1 MIKGE
6 FTEKISEFEE
16 ALQKV
21 ASDIAS
27 GVLFDKLPPSEL
39 LNKTEDYI
47 NRLKDLT
54 ISIKELMLILKPE
67 KAYVIKSMCKNFT
80 QTLTNFKDVLL
91 QNTQDPL
98 ANSRLAFEQLRKAL
112 TDGSDLLFLLREVR
126 DNPSPLIEA
135 ILALK
140 KASETKGPIV
150 SIKASED
157 VQPLIKYVLSRIDE
171 FRASLMGLEKKVGEM
186 KQIMREL
193 QKESLRI
200 LSGKTNTHPK
210 TDKDKSEKEQL
221 SLSNFRAEQKEG
233 GTVNDDGGYNRQA

>member
-1 MIKGE
+1 MVQALVKRE

-16 ALQKV
+16 VLQKV

-27 GVLFDKLPPSEL
+27 GALFEKLPPSEL
-39 LNKTEDYI
+39 LNKTEEYI

-54 ISIKELMLILKPE
+54 ISIEELMLILKPE
-67 KAYVIKSMCKNFT
+67 KAYMIKAVCKNFT
-80 QTLTNFKDVLL
+80 QTLTTFKDVLL

-112 TDGSDLLFLLREVR
+112 TDGSDFLFLMREVR
-126 DNPSPLIEA
+126 DDPSPLIEA
-135 ILALK
+135 MLALK

-150 SIKASED
+150 SIQASED

-193 QKESLRI
+193 QEESLRI
-200 LSGKTNTHPK
+200 LSGEAKAQPK
-210 TDKDKSEKEQL
+210 TDKDKNEKEQL
-221 SLSNFRAEQKEG
+221 SLSNFKAEEKEG
-233 GTVNDDGGYNRQA
+233 GNAHDDG

>member
-1 MIKGE
+1 LIKGE

-80 QTLTNFKDVLL
+80 QTLTTFKDVLL

-135 ILALK
+135 ILTLK

-200 LSGKTNTHPK
+200 LSGKTNAYSK

>member
-1 MIKGE
+1 VVQALVKRE

-16 ALQKV
+16 VLQKV

-27 GVLFDKLPPSEL
+27 GALFEKLPPSEL
-39 LNKTEDYI
+39 LNKTEEYI
-47 NRLKDLT
+47 NRLEDLA
-54 ISIKELMLILKPE
+54 ISTKEFMLILKPE
-67 KAYVIKSMCKNFT
+67 KAYMIKVVCKNFT
-80 QTLTNFKDVLL
+80 QTLTTFKDVLL

-112 TDGSDLLFLLREVR
+112 TDGSDFLFLMREVR
-126 DNPSPLIEA
+126 DDPSPLIEA
-135 ILALK
+135 MLALK

-150 SIKASED
+150 SIQASED

-193 QKESLRI
+193 QEESLRI
-200 LSGKTNTHPK
+200 LSGEAKAQPK
-210 TDKDKSEKEQL
+210 TDKDKNEKEQL
-221 SLSNFRAEQKEG
+221 SLSNFKAEEKEG
-233 GTVNDDGGYNRQA
+233 DNAHDDG

>member
-1 MIKGE
+1 LIKGE